1 MARVIWSPRAANDL
15 QAICQYIERGSGYY
29 ARLVAERIVAA
40 VEMIADFP
48 EAGSIV
54 PEYESPLIRERL
66 VHRYRIVHRI
76 SGDTVEIVTI
86 AHGSAQLPR
95 LKELE

>member
-15 QAICQYIERGSGYY
+15 EAICQHIERDSSYY
-29 ARLVAERIVAA
+29 ARLVAERIVTA
-40 VEMIADFP
+40 VEGFADFP

-54 PEYESPLIRERL
+54 PEFESRFIRERF

-76 SGDTVEIVTI
+76 SGDTIEIVTI
-86 AHGSAQLPR
+86 VHGSTRLPR
-95 LKELE
+95 LTELE